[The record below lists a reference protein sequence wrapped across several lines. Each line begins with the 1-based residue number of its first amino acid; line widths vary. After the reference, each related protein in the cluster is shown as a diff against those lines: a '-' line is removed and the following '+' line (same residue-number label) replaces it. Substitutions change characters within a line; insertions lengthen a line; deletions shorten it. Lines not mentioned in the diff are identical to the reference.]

1 VRARADSV
9 HNVWNG
15 AQGRG
20 LEILEDED
28 GGANAS
34 ADNGMFIKAML
45 TLFLY
50 VLLGMLFYGFVEE
63 HCDTETTETVVVGG
77 ATITGQGLMLQG
89 VNATNATI
97 TSTTTES
104 CTPWTAIDSAYFT
117 VLTFT
122 TIGYGDFS
130 PVRAPPSFPPSPQPP
145 PPL

>member
-1 VRARADSV
+1 M
-9 HNVWNG
+9 NG

-63 HCDTETTETVVVGG
+63 HCDTETTETVVVGLG
-77 ATITGQGLMLQG
+77 NRSATITGQGLSLQG
-89 VNATNATI
+89 VNATI
-97 TSTTTES
+97 ISTTTES

-130 PVRAPPSFPPSPQPP
+130 PVRAPPSFPPGPQPP